1 MTDPQMHSPT
11 LVQPEAAKP
20 AGVPR
25 VPGISNHFNG
35 HDLKIFFRC
44 FIGAWVGSL
53 LMFINPSLHELG
65 TATFFA
71 CLVQLII
78 PPNGIVFIHILGVLS
93 ILLGVFL
100 AYAWG
105 VIAMKAALAAR
116 PAADTAAR
124 LQLLYQ
130 AAAVQANQT
139 GRPPADAAQR
149 LIYDGFMLDTRVT
162 VIMYCF
168 ACVFI
173 YFLARLRASNPKTVF
188 AHLFGSIIIDIFL
201 VYTPLLPAFDG
212 SLPLPIVKP
221 TLVGVGLSFVCSI
234 IFFPRST
241 SHTVLDSMRDMV
253 RLVKEPLEVTALA
266 LSLANGTGRLDLISL
281 RQTRAR
287 IIALV
292 RQVEPAIA
300 FLPIDFSLG
309 YCDPRDVKTL
319 VGPMQDLVASALTLL
334 EFQISRAHREARTE
348 NLIQFQQHLVGKH
361 DSEPKIDERLKG
373 RPRPGGNVGH
383 HQLSQLVEILDGFP
397 FPYPHHGHPSSSQG
411 NDLANN
417 EFSAT
422 STAALDSCLESQ
434 DLIAECIHRLNHGG
448 WLSRIS
454 EPERQGLIQRTEASF
469 DKLRAARTAFID
481 QTTELFLREYR
492 PLLESHS
499 AQGGAQL
506 LAMHDLH
513 GLVLGMALQEQLA
526 TVLSD
531 TEILVKQVSRILAKS
546 SRVRL
551 WLPSSSRYALAW
563 MSGKKGDAPATAQV
577 NDTDP
582 DKPPDESTKTAV
594 PATLHLRT
602 ESNPRRRRAGL
613 AHGVLRLHHWFTNS
627 EGLFALRMVIVSI
640 AVSIPAVLPRTAG
653 FYYREKGL
661 WALIMGQT
669 GLLVYMADFT
679 FSVLSRLLGTV
690 IGGVLA
696 LLAWYVGSANGPGN
710 PYGLG
715 AVMAVMV
722 AIFMWARIWCPFH
735 LLQAMVMAAAT
746 FLLIIGF
753 SYDDQHLPAYGSAGL
768 GYVVFWKR
776 LVLVLVGVAAALVVQ
791 MFPSPP
797 SAARH
802 VSKTLSTSLRTISD
816 HYAVLLSCWNNNPDN
831 DDDATQA
838 LLLLANPSTL
848 SLAYSLLDVEGLIN
862 QLAFEFSSSP
872 FTSSNTAQIKDLCLT
887 LNREVGRL
895 LSLSSLLPPEYR
907 VRLTRQCG
915 MLDHRHIGE
924 VMAVLAVCEQALKTG
939 DPLPEI
945 LPTPLVKR
953 AFEYEYSSRGNK
965 NENGPVLEFTADA
978 VRDANYRRFCVALS
992 AYFKFLWTVDELV
1005 IVVKGAVGEAH
1016 LVSREFVDA
1025 V

>member
-1 MTDPQMHSPT
+1 MTGSQGDTST
-11 LVQPEAAKP
+11 LGRPGAAK
-20 AGVPR
+20 AAEVSLLTGLF
-25 VPGISNHFNG
+25 SHFNG

-44 FIGAWVGSL
+44 FVGAWVGSL

-93 ILLGVFL
+93 VLLGVFL

-116 PAADTAAR
+116 PGAETAAR
-124 LQLLYQ
+124 LQLLQ
-130 AAAVQANQT
+130 QTAVMQANQT
-139 GRPPADAAQR
+139 GITPADAAQR
-149 LIYDGFMLDTRVT
+149 LIYDGFMLDARVT
-162 VIMYCF
+162 VVMYCF

-201 VYTPLLPAFDG
+201 VYTPLIPSFDG

-221 TLVGVGLSFVCSI
+221 TLVGVGLSLVSSI

-253 RLVKEPLEVTALA
+253 RLVKVPLEVTEE
-266 LSLANGTGRLDLISL
+266 SLAKDKERVDRASL
-281 RQTRAR
+281 HQTRAG

-292 RQVEPAIA
+292 RQVEPAIG

-309 YCDPRDVKTL
+309 YCDPRDVKSL
-319 VGPMQDLVASALTLL
+319 VVPMQKLVASAIMLL
-334 EFQISRAHREARTE
+334 DFNINQVHRETRTE
-348 NLIQFQQHLVGKH
+348 ELIKFQQQLMEKD
-361 DSEPKIDERLKG
+361 DSNLEMTETSNGPAHH
-373 RPRPGGNVGH
+373 VGH
-383 HQLSQLVEILDGFP
+383 HQLVQLVKILDGFP
-397 FPYPHHGHPSSSQG
+397 HPNPDGYPDDQA
-411 NDLANN
+411 LAK
-417 EFSAT
+417 EFSVS
-422 STAALDSCLESQ
+422 STAAINSCLKTQ
-434 DLIAECIHRLNHGG
+434 DHIAECMHKLNHGG
-448 WLSRIS
+448 WLSRIP
-454 EPERQGLIQRTEASF
+454 EPERQELIKRTEASL
-469 DKLRAARTAFID
+469 DTLRASRTVFID
-481 QTTELFLREYR
+481 QTTELLLREYQ
-492 PLLESHS
+492 PVFESHD
-499 AQGGAQL
+499 AQSSQL
-506 LAMHDLH
+506 PAMHDLH
-513 GLVLGMALQEQLA
+513 GLVLGMALQEQLS
-526 TVLSD
+526 TVFND
-531 TEILVKQVSRILAKS
+531 TEVLLSQVGLILQKS
-546 SRVRL
+546 TSIRL
-551 WLPSSSRYALAW
+551 WLPSSLRYALAW
-563 MSGKKGDAPATAQV
+563 IAGKKGDAPATDQV

-582 DKPPDESTKTAV
+582 DKPEEPRKAISAGQHVITKSQT
-594 PATLHLRT
+594 
-602 ESNPRRRRAGL
+602 PRRSGL
-613 AHGVLRLHHWFTNS
+613 AHAVLNLYHWLTGS
-627 EGLFALRMVIVSI
+627 DGLFALRMVVVSI
-640 AVSIPAVLPRTAG
+640 ALSIPAVIPRTAG

-679 FSVLSRLLGTV
+679 FSVISRLLGTL

-722 AIFMWARIWCPFH
+722 AILMWVRIWCPFH
-735 LLQAMVMAAAT
+735 LLQASIMAAAT

-753 SYDDQHLPAYGSAGL
+753 SYDDQHLPQYGSAGL

-797 SAARH
+797 SAAGH
-802 VSKTLSTSLRTISD
+802 VSRTLSTSLRTVSD
-816 HYAVLLSCWNNNPDN
+816 HYAVLLSCWNNPETN
-831 DDDATQA
+831 TQA
-838 LLLLANPSTL
+838 LTEPLTL
-848 SLAYSLLDVEGLIN
+848 GLAYSLLDLEGLIK

-872 FTSSNTAQIKDLCLT
+872 FTSSNTDQIKDLCLT

-895 LSLSSLLPPEYR
+895 LSLSSSLPLEYR
-907 VRLTRQCG
+907 IRLTQQCG
-915 MLDHRHIGE
+915 MFDHRHIGE

-945 LPTPLVKR
+945 LPTPVVRR
-953 AFEYEYSSRGNK
+953 AFEYRGAA
-965 NENGPVLEFTADA
+965 NGPVLEFTAAA
-978 VRDANYRRFCVALS
+978 VRDENYRRFCVALS

-1005 IVVKGAVGEAH
+1005 IVVKGAVGESH
-1016 LVSREFVDA
+1016 LVSKEVMG
-1025 V
+1025 VV

>member
-1 MTDPQMHSPT
+1 MTGHPVDSPIPAR
-11 LVQPEAAKP
+11 PEAAKL
-20 AGVPR
+20 AKVPR
-25 VPGISNHFNG
+25 LPGVSNHFNG

-44 FIGAWVGSL
+44 FVGAWVGSL
-53 LMFINPSLHELG
+53 LMFIDPSLHELG

-105 VIAMKAALAAR
+105 IIAMKAALATRSAG
-116 PAADTAAR
+116 DTAAR

-139 GRPPADAAQR
+139 GISPADAAQR

-162 VIMYCF
+162 VVMYCF
-168 ACVFI
+168 ACIFI

-201 VYTPLLPAFDG
+201 VYTPLLPSFDG

-221 TLVGVGLSFVCSI
+221 TLVGVGLSFVSSI

-241 SHTVLDSMRDMV
+241 SHTVLDSMRDMA
-253 RLVKEPLEVTALA
+253 RLVKGPLELTGS
-266 LSLANGTGRLDLISL
+266 SLANDSERLGITSL
-281 RQTRAR
+281 RQTRTG

-300 FLPIDFSLG
+300 FLPIDFSVG
-309 YCDPRDVKTL
+309 YCDPSDVKSL
-319 VGPMQDLVASALTLL
+319 VVPMQKLVASTLTLL
-334 EFQISRAHREARTE
+334 EFHINRVHREARTDD
-348 NLIQFQQHLVGKH
+348 LIQFQQELMEK
-361 DSEPKIDERLKG
+361 DDPEPEKTIAPND
-373 RPRPGGNVGH
+373 PHHYVGH
-383 HQLSQLVEILDGFP
+383 HQLVQLVKLLDGFP
-397 FPYPHHGHPSSSQG
+397 YPYPEG
-411 NDLANN
+411 NPHDGSLAE
-417 EFSAT
+417 EFSKK
-422 STAALDSCLESQ
+422 STAAVNSCVTTQE
-434 DLIAECIHRLNHGG
+434 LIAECIHKLNHGG
-448 WLSRIS
+448 WFSRIS
-454 EPERQGLIQRTEASF
+454 DMERQELIQRTEASL
-469 DKLRAARTAFID
+469 DKLRASQTAFID
-481 QTTELFLREYR
+481 QTTELFLQEYR
-492 PLLESHS
+492 PLLENHS
-499 AQGGAQL
+499 AQGAQL
-506 LAMHDLH
+506 LALHDLH
-513 GLVLGMALQEQLA
+513 GLVLGMALQEQVS
-526 TVLSD
+526 TVLKG
-531 TEILVKQVSRILAKS
+531 TEVLLAQVGLVLQKSTRI
-546 SRVRL
+546 RL
-551 WLPSSSRYALAW
+551 WLPVSFRYALAW

-582 DKPPDESTKTAV
+582 DKPDESTKTI
-594 PATLHLRT
+594 PTKLHDNT
-602 ESNPRRRRAGL
+602 KSNPRRRSGL
-613 AHGVLRLHHWFTNS
+613 AHGVLRLYHWLTDS
-627 EGLFALRMVIVSI
+627 EGLFALRMVVVSI
-640 AVSIPAVLPRTAG
+640 ALSVPAVIPRTAG

-679 FSVLSRLLGTV
+679 FSVISRLLGTL

-722 AIFMWARIWCPFH
+722 AIFMWVRIWCPFH
-735 LLQAMVMAAAT
+735 LLQAMIMAAAT

-753 SYDDQHLPAYGSAGL
+753 SYDDRHLPQYGSAGL

-791 MFPSPP
+791 IFPSPP

-802 VSKTLSTSLRTISD
+802 VSRTLSTSIRAVSD
-816 HYAVLLSCWNNNPDN
+816 HYAFLLSSWNHPDN
-831 DDDATQA
+831 NAQA
-838 LLLLANPSTL
+838 NVLAEPMTL
-848 SLAYSLLDVEGLIN
+848 GLAYSLLDLEGLIK

-872 FTSSNTAQIKDLCLT
+872 FTSSNTDQIKDLCLT

-895 LSLSSLLPPEYR
+895 LSISSSFPLEYR
-907 VRLTRQCG
+907 LRLTQQCG

-924 VMAVLAVCEQALKTG
+924 VMAVLSVCEQALKTG

-953 AFEYEYSSRGNK
+953 AFEYRDNQ
-965 NENGPVLEFTADA
+965 NGPVLEFTPEA
-978 VRDANYRRFCVALS
+978 VRDENYRRFCVALS

-1005 IVVKGAVGEAH
+1005 IVVKRAVGESH
-1016 LVSREFVDA
+1016 LVSKGLMDV